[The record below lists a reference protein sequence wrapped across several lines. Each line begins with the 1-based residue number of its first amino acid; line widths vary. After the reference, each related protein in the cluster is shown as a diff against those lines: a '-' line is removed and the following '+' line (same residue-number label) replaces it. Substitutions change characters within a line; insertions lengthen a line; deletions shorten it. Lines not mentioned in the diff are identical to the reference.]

1 MLREQ
6 NEFLVWQNSTLLKN
20 FDDIQNKLELINF
33 ELNKGDETGQSTSS
47 CSSNR
52 LKEVK
57 TYKTSI
63 TESKLFLESFTLGTE
78 DSKKRLEYF
87 KHTQSIREAL
97 VDDLF
102 REIDYLR
109 ELRENNQILKEDLHR
124 LVQQTRA
131 LKKSNLQIG
140 MYRYWVYSV
149 KVT

>member
-1 MLREQ
+1 MLKAQ
-6 NEFLVWQNSTLLKN
+6 NEFLQWQNSTLLKN
-20 FDDIQNKLELINF
+20 LEDIQSKLELITS
-33 ELNKGDETGQSTSS
+33 ELNKGDETDQSNLK

-52 LKEVK
+52 LMEVK

-78 DSKKRLEYF
+78 NTEKRLEYF
-87 KHTQSIREAL
+87 KHIQSKREAL

-109 ELRENNQILKEDLHR
+109 ESQDHHQRLKKDQHR

-140 MYRYWVYSV
+140 IYRYWVYSV
-149 KVT
+149 